1 MPVPFSPAGFS
12 TAQGCPLLRDGFRIG
27 AESAPLKVWLA
38 NCNTPIEIRPDIFRN
53 RQPCCNRRL
62 CFMSNRKITIATQD
76 FQRLKAL
83 LASNV
88 ARLISRSN
96 CLDELQ
102 ADLKLAEVVSHVDLP
117 KNVVTMN
124 STVTLRDLH
133 TQDTETYTLV
143 YPDHADIANRKLS
156 VCAPIGAAV
165 LGYRVGDEL
174 QWRVPAGWRRLKV
187 QNVVQSEPDGVFPV
201 SPWCASK

>member
-1 MPVPFSPAGFS
+1 
-12 TAQGCPLLRDGFRIG
+12 
-27 AESAPLKVWLA
+27 
-38 NCNTPIEIRPDIFRN
+38 
-53 RQPCCNRRL
+53 
-62 CFMSNRKITIATQD
+62 MSNRKIIITTQD
-76 FQRLKAL
+76 YQRLKAL

-88 ARLISRSN
+88 ARLISGSN

-102 ADLKLAEVVSHVDLP
+102 TDFELAEVVSQVDMP
-117 KNVVTMN
+117 KDVVTMN

-133 TQDTETYTLV
+133 THDIETYTLV

-156 VCAPIGAAV
+156 VFAPIGAAV

-187 QNVVQSEPDGVFPV
+187 QNVVQSEPDGVISSMAVVCEQLNSAARSEV
-201 SPWCASK
+201 SEDGLLLQQISQA